1 MALLT
6 AGAMRSSA
14 VRERTKKLIGKK
26 ISSAQKNLAKK
37 RLDPLRKK
45 IYARNE
51 NRWKKLLEEGLSEI
65 VIKIVL
71 DMICFISFNILY
83 NLTKYSTDDSKTFKL
98 GFAIGLFLN
107 ETVLMVPEL
116 IIAYP
121 LTAPFK
127 KLATR
132 FPYVDD
138 TLHRISDWGLGSL
151 RNELDRRNGIYFQF
165 KIDFSPVRKNL
176 YFTV

>member
-1 MALLT
+1 
-6 AGAMRSSA
+6 MRSSA
-14 VRERTKKLIGKK
+14 VREKTKKLIGKK
-26 ISSAQKNLAKK
+26 ISSAQKSLAKK

-45 IYARNE
+45 IYERNE
-51 NRWKKLLEEGLSEI
+51 NRWRKLLEEGLSEI
-65 VIKIVL
+65 VIKIVIK
-71 DMICFISFNILY
+71 MICFISYNILY
-83 NLTKYSTDDSKTFKL
+83 NPTKYSTDDSKTFKL

-127 KLATR
+127 KLVTC

-138 TLHRISDWGLGSL
+138 KLHRISDWGLESL
-151 RNELDRRNGIYFQF
+151 RNELDKRNGIYFHF
-165 KIDFSPVRKNL
+165 KISFYLVRRFF